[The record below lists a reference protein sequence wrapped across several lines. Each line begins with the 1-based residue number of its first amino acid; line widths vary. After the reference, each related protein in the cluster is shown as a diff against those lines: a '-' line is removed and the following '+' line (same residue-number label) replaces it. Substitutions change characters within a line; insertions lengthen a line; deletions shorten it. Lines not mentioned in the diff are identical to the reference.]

1 MSLNQMSLPATAP
14 DQPAVVLC
22 HTYHYCAEHLG
33 LRSTTTIDGIL
44 QCADLIASM
53 DRYAEVKKAIAVQQ
67 LTESSGALIIRSLS
81 YLGLHPLP
89 LSAAPNFPQPRI
101 CLKACTQ

>member
-53 DRYAEVKKAIAVQQ
+53 DSYAEVKKAIAVQQ
-67 LTESSGALIIRSLS
+67 LTESSDTLISRSLS

-89 LSAAPNFPQPRI
+89 CPPRPI
-101 CLKACTQ
+101 FHSPEYV